1 MASYCVPMGYV
12 QHTAPH
18 RQPQERANTEQSPM
32 PRLVLGV
39 CVAGVRVGWRLPSPL
54 SSKILKS
61 TAGSPSSEKP
71 WFGWEEER
79 QIQSEVRQGGAH
91 RT

>member
-61 TAGSPSSEKP
+61 TAGSPSSGTDSSWEISKP
-71 WFGWEEER
+71 FHQLQW
-79 QIQSEVRQGGAH
+79 V
-91 RT
+91 